1 MTARLSLWICLLLLT
16 AALQAGCSWGYNGAW
31 VLNSQDKESIQKYEQ
46 FKEESAVARRQTE
59 SEQQFRAERVSFTA
73 RTGSDPDFIAESE
86 RAVVPSR
93 QPRPAADLAV
103 ARPRPGGTSFLL
115 EGPKSSGPRS
125 HSPMDGVGNL
135 RKVTFASDGADFD
148 PDLDPTGQWLVYAST
163 QHRSTSDLYVK
174 GVESTAVRQLTD
186 DPANDATPVFSP
198 DSKWI
203 AYASDRAGNWD
214 LYLIS
219 SDGGPS
225 RQLTSSSDDEI
236 HPSFSRDGRQVV
248 YCRRASRTGQW
259 EIAVIGLDRPATPK
273 FIGHGLFPRFSPAD
287 DRIVY
292 QRGREQ
298 GSRYFGIWTIE
309 LVNGEGMRPTQIAAS
324 ANAAA
329 ITPRWSPD
337 GTKIVFCTILNP
349 ESDLHKEGRPL
360 QSDVWVINSDGS
372 GRANLTRSRFANL
385 QPVWSPDGT
394 VYFVSNRGRNG
405 TENIWAVRTEAA
417 MELVKT
423 ADRPVPASTAEAP
436 APAPAPAP

>member
-1 MTARLSLWICLLLLT
+1 MRAQLSLRICLLVLT
-16 AALQAGCSWGYNGAW
+16 AALQAGCRWDYNGAW
-31 VLNSQDKESIQKYEQ
+31 VLNNQDKDSIRKYQQ
-46 FKEESAVARRQTE
+46 FKEEGEAKRWQAE
-59 SEQQFRAERVSFTA
+59 SKQQFRAERVSFTGQ
-73 RTGSDPDFIAESE
+73 TGSDSDFIAESE
-86 RAVVPSR
+86 RAVAQSL
-93 QPRPAADLAV
+93 QPRPAMDLAA
-103 ARPRPGGTSFLL
+103 ARPRPGGTSYLL
-115 EGPKSSGPRS
+115 EGPASAGTGS
-125 HSPMDGVGNL
+125 HSPMDGIGNL
-135 RKVTFASDGADFD
+135 RKVTFASEGADFD
-148 PDLDPTGQWLVYAST
+148 PDLDPTGKWLVYAST
-163 QHRSTSDLYVK
+163 QHRSTSDLYIK

-236 HPSFSRDGRQVV
+236 YPSFSRDGRQLV
-248 YCRRASRTGQW
+248 YCHRASRTGQW
-259 EIAVIGLDRPATPK
+259 EMAVIDLDGPATPK
-273 FIGHGLFPRFSPAD
+273 FIGHGLFPWFSPTE

-309 LVNGEGMRPTQIAAS
+309 LVNGEGIRPTQIAAS
-324 ANAAA
+324 ANAAV

-337 GTKIVFCTILNP
+337 GKKIVFCTILNP

-360 QSDVWVINSDGS
+360 QSDVWVINADGS

-385 QPVWSPDGT
+385 QPVWSPDGM

-405 TENIWAVRTEAA
+405 MENIWAVRSEAA

-423 ADRPVPASTAEAP
+423 AAGPAPASTAEAP
-436 APAPAPAP
+436 VSAP